1 MSLRPE
7 TPEELAKIEDEA
19 REEGVF
25 LPEGSKPVNLREET
39 AKSRAARHEIDSQGG
54 PTAVL
59 EKFLAQPSLPL
70 RRTGK

>member
-1 MSLRPE
+1 MSLKPE
-7 TPEELAKIEDEA
+7 TPEELAKVEDEA

-25 LPEGSKPVNLREET
+25 LPEGSKPIDLQKEAE
-39 AKSRAARHEIDSQGG
+39 KGRAARHEIDSQGG